1 MTKLKNFLDNLTT
14 RYSFYSV
21 ILLEAL
27 ILGSNFLLFCICM
40 LLIGITGH
48 NLYLESAISQVF
60 YLITCCLTLTIYG
73 LFLTIKFI
81 RKEQS
86 NPQFRISNPLCT
98 NTYIQI
104 ISIILFIGSIISLYG
119 YFYITIRVLDPMML
133 NDLFYTYY
141 LPVVLFIIG
150 FYIFQLKISH
160 IPKGHWCNIIFF
172 ILETIIC
179 TSIMYLFYKYFIME
193 QEIPILYIGL
203 PHIILIYIL
212 DNYINNFLDKP

>member
-1 MTKLKNFLDNLTT
+1 MNKVKNFLDNLTT

-27 ILGSNFLLFCICM
+27 ILGSNFLLFCIYM
-40 LLIGITGH
+40 LLICITGH

-73 LFLTIKFI
+73 LFLTTKFI
-81 RKEQS
+81 RKEQN
-86 NPQFRISNPLCT
+86 NPHFRINNPLCT

-119 YFYITIRVLDPMML
+119 YFYITIRVFDPMML

-141 LPVVLFIIG
+141 LPVGLFIIG
-150 FYIFQLKISH
+150 FYIFQLKINH
-160 IPKGHWCNIIFF
+160 ISKGHWCNIIFY

-179 TSIMYLFYKYFIME
+179 TSIMYLFYKYLIME
-193 QEIPILYIGL
+193 QEVPILYIGL